1 MIGVIANHKGGV
13 GKSTLTM
20 NLAVAW
26 QNAGLSVVV
35 IEADPSIYT
44 TSRWAEDREAAGHGT
59 VLVLKK
65 DGKLKDALR
74 DLAGKYDV
82 VLVDSAGKDSP
93 EMRSALLAADVL
105 LIPTPMSQTD
115 IDSSIDMKKK
125 IVDVAEEYNPSLVTA
140 VVLSRVTT
148 HPWSTEAEDAREVLG
163 EIFPHIMPTVIYDRK
178 AYRNAL
184 NEGTSVVEGT
194 DRKAAW
200 EIEELAKQVKEM
212 VDSGRN

>member
-1 MIGVIANHKGGV
+1 
-13 GKSTLTM
+13 
-20 NLAVAW
+20 
-26 QNAGLSVVV
+26 
-35 IEADPSIYT
+35 
-44 TSRWAEDREAAGHGT
+44 
-59 VLVLKK
+59 
-65 DGKLKDALR
+65 
-74 DLAGKYDV
+74 
-82 VLVDSAGKDSP
+82 
-93 EMRSALLAADVL
+93 MRSALLAADVL